1 MLAGRVV
8 VAHLKLAQRVH
19 QLRRRGGRV
28 APDQHLLTTK
38 TTTAAESF
46 SLSLVSQNEVIKIV
60 NSHLKN
66 SGKYGCL
73 WLQVHWAFRH
83 FLLVSNDV
91 LTTTLEPC
99 AAPD

>member
-1 MLAGRVV
+1 MLSFTVLAGRVV

-46 SLSLVSQNEVIKIV
+46 SLSLVSQNEIIKIM
-60 NSHLKN
+60 NSH
-66 SGKYGCL
+66 
-73 WLQVHWAFRH
+73 F
-83 FLLVSNDV
+83 
-91 LTTTLEPC
+91 
-99 AAPD
+99 

>member
-1 MLAGRVV
+1 MDGPLLPGLKLKWLQNTDVYTSPNLIFELRFIPSFTVLAGRVV

-46 SLSLVSQNEVIKIV
+46 SLSLVSQNEIIKIM
-60 NSHLKN
+60 NSH
-66 SGKYGCL
+66 
-73 WLQVHWAFRH
+73 F
-83 FLLVSNDV
+83 
-91 LTTTLEPC
+91 
-99 AAPD
+99 